1 MEVDSK
7 KLWSEILKDIKSD
20 LSPANFRTW
29 FSATKLENNHDNEK
43 IMFKVVVLNNFVR
56 EQIQARYLDQIKDR
70 ISQKYD

>member
-29 FSATKLENNHDNEK
+29 FSATKNIKHL
-43 IMFKVVVLNNFVR
+43 VLSC
-56 EQIQARYLDQIKDR
+56 RYSKLCC
-70 ISQKYD
+70 